1 MRALDDM
8 AFEGGIVGAVD
19 NINNGFN
26 GVEFGGNGMGLVVP
40 SLGGGGGGS
49 ASYPPI
55 IPGSSGTIN
64 ADLSNLLYITSNE
77 AGASIFINGENT
89 YKLTP
94 QKITNFLSDTIL
106 QQNGAKRITL
116 QKEGFESNQEYVINV
131 INNNEYQPVYSALNF
146 NVNAFSS
153 MFMGGMSGNMNQTN
167 YNGLIDFSSN
177 QVVYGNVHP
186 YKFRVAKYENG
197 VLQTFDYNEL
207 DEIKNIEFTLKK
219 KVIEPD
225 LTPQQYKITVTC
237 DADDRV
243 IFIKNQSEKI
253 TLKGG
258 LNTITGVLDDIF
270 SISSANASE
279 YRITKIDTSAAGKV
293 SQTLEANSVNPSNL
307 ETLSANIKLDS
318 DYNII
323 ILTDIVK
330 LTFKATPTITL
341 NNTEIDRIYNINSKA
356 DVPIGFT
363 YVGNLEK
370 VTAYVNNKKFEFND
384 FEKNTTNGLFARRA
398 NPASGIIIPAAAFSK
413 IGIYKI
419 ILVPSNSEGDG
430 DAINL
435 NYNVVDD
442 VYVGV
447 PDLINIKYPSELRG
461 PDYIGT
467 DVDFTI
473 SWESV
478 NTDYVRIYSG
488 TGYYQVVPLGE
499 HSLNVKKVLELGDN
513 KYSENN
519 GIISF
524 QLKLVPYNISGKET
538 VVGKEEI
545 ITIKF
550 NKGKLTIPRV
560 VALNR
565 LAEAFRK
572 QIDSIQIEDDSSK
585 YLTHLLHFGDGDN
598 KIITTWTGS
607 EGSIVAKLYEPIPT
621 SIQPNQQVWISKLQS
636 NPIVEISTLVGQ
648 LNDYCTPLK
657 GPNFSIENDNSLGY
671 KVFEDLVSNN
681 TETSANLIQKYTEKI
696 GIDTTNINIQYVS
709 GSEYMFSNF
718 VNFSS
723 AEEKVN
729 NFLYKVELIESYQA
743 TYDTLILNSA
753 SSSYSVST
761 DTNRTLEYL
770 NAVKRGFDGFEYF
783 LYNDVSSSLGYP
795 KDALNKPLPSTNN
808 LVTAWYNAIVA
819 DASTYDKEN
828 PNYLANNLPEYLR
841 DDTEST
847 DFITF
852 LDMIGHH
859 FDSIWIYINGLSQ
872 NKILEHKADKGILNE
887 MIYHMLESMGW
898 QGKRAFDSQ
907 FLWEYAFGTNKDGTQ
922 KYGMSL
928 SDANDE
934 VWRRILNNLPYLL
947 KHKGTGRAM
956 KAIMA
961 CYGVPQSMLTIMEFG
976 GPQDPTGTGVSQ
988 FTFDDRTAAILL
1000 DENSSIKIPWH
1011 TTPSTIENPNCI
1023 EFRIKP
1029 TEIPTTATLIS
1040 GSGFKL
1046 DLVQTTGSF
1055 GKLELNFG
1063 GDSST
1068 STYFAEPFLSGSP
1081 AVYTTY
1087 VTSSITYV
1095 YGPDLKSGSID
1106 FPISTEYYS
1115 NVAINRHDYS
1125 GNIMYEVW
1133 LGTSDGHRMI
1143 TSVSMSIFA
1152 PDTEWS
1158 SGSFLL
1164 AGGEGYVGNMDE
1176 FRLWNVP
1183 LQRSKF
1189 DNHTLFPDAIN
1200 GNSVTASTSD
1210 LLFRLD
1216 FEYPKDR
1223 TNDNNIKNVSINTE
1237 YGEQYA
1243 YAQNFYSAS
1252 SYPYQYTPYD
1262 RTVTANVPSLGFSY
1276 GNKIRFEEQE
1286 LVGDLS
1292 YKVRATK
1299 KAFDRAPIDSN
1310 RLGLFFSPIKEL
1322 NMDILKAFGDFNID
1336 NYIGDPSDEYKDEYK
1351 QLGDLRHY
1359 YFERLDRNINEYIQ
1373 LVRCID
1379 KSLFDLLADMAPARA
1394 KVSKGLLIEPHYL
1407 ERNKTRW
1414 TPIHSERG
1422 DYDTSISI
1430 HENNSIESSYESKEA
1445 LLDATEIV
1453 TLSYDWNNFQA
1464 SLNVDNNTIL
1474 EGTTPFYDTL
1484 IEYISNIEANAPMY
1498 DIELTIPNGESLVG
1512 EVDSFKFEQIGMDKN
1527 SLSNLGY
1534 GLFAIGGES
1543 KITKYDEIFGNT
1555 TSSIQ
1560 NVYLTKN
1567 KFVKNI
1573 NTQIAGYPTNGAVA
1587 GEQVKY
1593 AKIPVTNYEYRV
1605 SIVPMGDSVSVGN
1618 DIVEVSKLNGYFP
1631 THYIFKNNLAE
1642 GMKRS
1647 FWQGSVQTTAT
1658 TPDGLDPVET
1668 FTTNPNILRVAK
1680 TGRGSGEPIL
1690 EVD

>member
-8 AFEGGIVGAVD
+8 AFDGGIVGAVD

-26 GVEFGGNGMGLVVP
+26 GIEFGGNGMGLVVP
-40 SLGGGGGGS
+40 SPGGGGGGS
-49 ASYPPI
+49 SATFPPI

-89 YKLTP
+89 YKVTP

-116 QKEGFESNQEYVINV
+116 QKEGFESNCEYVINV
-131 INNNEYQPVYSALNF
+131 VNNNEYQPVYSSLNF
-146 NVNAFSS
+146 NTNAFSS

-197 VLQTFDYNEL
+197 VAQTFDYDEF
-207 DEIKNIEFTLKK
+207 DEIKNIEFILNK
-219 KVIEPD
+219 KVATPD
-225 LTPQQYKITVTC
+225 PTPQEYKITVTC
-237 DADDRV
+237 DSDDRV

-258 LNTITGVLDDIF
+258 LNTITGILDDLF
-270 SISSANASE
+270 TISTADASQF
-279 YRITKIDTSAAGKV
+279 RVIKIDTSA
-293 SQTLEANSVNPSNL
+293 SNRISETLEANSSDPTNL
-307 ETLSANIKLDS
+307 ETLSATIKLDS
-318 DYNII
+318 DYNIV

-330 LTFKATPTITL
+330 VTFKATPTITL

-356 DVPIGFT
+356 DVPIGIN
-363 YVGNLEK
+363 YSGNLEK
-370 VTAYVNNKKFEFND
+370 VTAYVNNQKFEFRD
-384 FEKNTTNGLFARRA
+384 FAQNAINSLLGRRQ
-398 NPASGIIIPAAAFSK
+398 NLSSGIIIPAAAFSK

-419 ILVPSNSEGDG
+419 ILVPSNDEGDG
-430 DAINL
+430 DSINL

-447 PDLINIKYPSELRG
+447 PDLTNIRYPSELRG

-478 NTDYVRIYSG
+478 STDYVRIYSG
-488 TGYYQVVPLGE
+488 TGYYQVAALGE
-499 HSLNVKKVLELGDN
+499 HSLNVKKVLELGNN
-513 KYSENN
+513 KYSENE

-524 QLKLVPYNISGKET
+524 QLKLVPYNISGKEA

-550 NKGKLTIPRV
+550 NKGKLTITRI

-565 LAEAFRK
+565 LAEAFRT
-572 QIDSIQIEDDSSK
+572 QIDSIQVEDDSSK
-585 YLTHLLHFGDGDN
+585 YLTHLLHFGGGDN
-598 KIITTWTGS
+598 KVITTWTGS

-621 SIQPNQQVWISKLQS
+621 SVQPNQLVWISKLQS
-636 NPIVEISTLVGQ
+636 SPIVEVSTLVGQ
-648 LNDYCTPLK
+648 LNEYCTPLK
-657 GPNFSIENDNSLGY
+657 GPNFSIESENGLGY
-671 KVFEDLVSNN
+671 RVFEDLVSNN
-681 TETSANLIQKYTEKI
+681 TETSANLIKKYTEKI

-729 NFLYKVELIESYQA
+729 NFLYKVELIENYQY
-743 TYDTLILNSA
+743 TYDNLILNSA
-753 SSSYSVST
+753 SSSYAVST
-761 DTNRTLEYL
+761 DTIRTLDYI
-770 NAVKRGFDGFEYF
+770 NSVKNGFDGFEHF
-783 LYNDVSSSLGYP
+783 LYNDLSDLAYP
-795 KDALNKPLPSTNN
+795 KVGGVPLASNNN

-819 DASTYDKEN
+819 DAGTYDKEN

-841 DDTEST
+841 DDSEND

-859 FDSIWIYINGLSQ
+859 FDSIWMYINGLKQ
-872 NKILEHKADKGILNE
+872 NKLLEHKSDSGILNQI
-887 MIYHMLESMGW
+887 IYHMLESMGW

-928 SDANDE
+928 SAANDE

-976 GPQDPTGTGVSQ
+976 GPQDPTTDAVSQ

-1000 DENSSIKIPWH
+1000 DANSSVKIPWH
-1011 TTPSTIENPNCI
+1011 VTPSTGENPNCI

-1029 TEIPTTATLIS
+1029 TEVASTATLIS

-1046 DLVQTTGSF
+1046 DLIKTTGSF

-1063 GDSST
+1063 ADSST

-1095 YGPDLKSGSID
+1095 YGPDLKSGSLD

-1115 NVAINRHDYS
+1115 NVVINRHDYS
-1125 GNIMYEVW
+1125 GDIMYEVW
-1133 LGTSDGHRMI
+1133 LGTSDGQRII

-1152 PDTEWS
+1152 PDTEWE

-1200 GNSVTASTSD
+1200 GNSYTASTSD

-1237 YGEQYA
+1237 YGEQFA

-1252 SYPYQYTPYD
+1252 TYPYQYTPYD

-1276 GNKIRFEEQE
+1276 GNKIRFESSS

-1292 YKVRATK
+1292 YKARATK

-1336 NYIGDPSDEYKDEYK
+1336 NYIGDYGDEYKDEYRE
-1351 QLGDLRHY
+1351 LGELRHY

-1379 KSLFDLLADMAPARA
+1379 KSLFDVLADLAPARA

-1407 ERNKTRW
+1407 ERSKTRW
-1414 TPIHSERG
+1414 NPIQSERN
-1422 DYDTSISI
+1422 DYETFINIDDNTT
-1430 HENNSIESSYESKEA
+1430 IESSYESKEA
-1445 LLDATEIV
+1445 FIDATDVV
-1453 TLSYDWNNFQA
+1453 TLSYDWNNFEA
-1464 SLNVDNNTIL
+1464 SLNVENGTVL
-1474 EGTTPFYDTL
+1474 EGFAPFYDTL
-1484 IEYISNIEANAPMY
+1484 IQYSSNIEATAPMY
-1498 DIELTIPNGESLVG
+1498 NIELTIPNGESLVG
-1512 EVDSFKFEQIGMDKN
+1512 EVDSFKLQQIGMDKN
-1527 SLSNLGY
+1527 SLSNLGF

-1560 NVYLTKN
+1560 NVFLTKN
-1567 KFVKNI
+1567 QSVKKVS
-1573 NTQIAGYPTNGAVA
+1573 TQISGWPTNGANP
-1587 GEQVKY
+1587 GDQVRY
-1593 AKIPVTNYEYRV
+1593 ADIPVTSFEYKV
-1605 SIVPMGDSVSVGN
+1605 SIVPMGDSVSTGGN
-1618 DIVEVSKLNGYFP
+1618 IVEASKLNGYFP

-1642 GMKRS
+1642 GLKRS
-1647 FWQGSVQTTAT
+1647 FWQGSIQTTAT